1 MFSAVSIPLK
11 SLAAPDRR
19 FIARRRLRLELL
31 TRTGFT
37 NRLGTACYDTARYG
51 AGTLWEG
58 MASAMPLGL

>member
-19 FIARRRLRLELL
+19 FIARRGLRLELK

-37 NRLGTACYDTARYG
+37 N
-51 AGTLWEG
+51 
-58 MASAMPLGL
+58 S